1 MMRSKNTIKIIAM
14 YAAYTPANALFA
26 HDLHDGQGILGSHW
40 HSSDVMGY
48 VVLAIAVA
56 LTLWLSRGDK

>member
-1 MMRSKNTIKIIAM
+1 MRSKNAIKIIAM

-26 HDLHDGQGILGSHW
+26 HDLQDGQGILGSHW
-40 HSSDVMGY
+40 HSSDVTGY
-48 VVLAIAVA
+48 IVLAIVVA

>member
-1 MMRSKNTIKIIAM
+1 M

>member
-1 MMRSKNTIKIIAM
+1 MRSKNAIKIIAM
-14 YAAYTPANALFA
+14 YSAYMPSKALFA